1 MNIFTLLGRK
11 SSAPVARE
19 RLQILLSH
27 ERTTNCNADLIALLQ
42 QEVLAGLAKHI
53 DIDPSQ
59 VQIKMKRREDVSLLE
74 IDVEIPT
81 PKAGRTPASPKP
93 DATMPTTGRA
103 GEAA

>member
-1 MNIFTLLGRK
+1 
-11 SSAPVARE
+11 
-19 RLQILLSH
+19 
-27 ERTTNCNADLIALLQ
+27 
-42 QEVLAGLAKHI
+42 
-53 DIDPSQ
+53 
-59 VQIKMKRREDVSLLE
+59 MKRREDVSLLE

>member
-59 VQIKMKRREDVSLLE
+59 V
-74 IDVEIPT
+74 
-81 PKAGRTPASPKP
+81 
-93 DATMPTTGRA
+93 
-103 GEAA
+103 

>member
-81 PKAGRTPASPKP
+81 PKVGRTPASPTP
-93 DATMPTTGRA
+93 DATMPPTGRA
-103 GEAA
+103 GQAA